1 MFKKIITA
9 LPLIFLFIFFPL
21 NKSEAG
27 QMQTCQEIRSDLI
40 ETCQVCTANINSSTF
55 YTGEEI
61 ECRNLI
67 TPTAGENVQYF
78 YDNVNCSN
86 ISRTSCQGVS
96 NQPPKLTTSN
106 SESFDLNDEETGIT
120 PAEEDSLLMESVRQ
134 NGPILGPIY
143 VFINLLTGIIAT
155 LTILAIVIGSF
166 LMITGR
172 GDETQI
178 TRGKDIVKN
187 SIIALVIVLSSYTII
202 RLVQATI
209 FQLINQ

>member
-96 NQPPKLTTSN
+96 KQPPKLTTSN

>member
-1 MFKKIITA
+1 MFKKLITA
-9 LPLIFLFIFFPL
+9 IPLLLTLSIFP
-21 NKSEAG
+21 STHA
-27 QMQTCQEIRSDLI
+27 QTTDTPTCQEIRSNLI
-40 ETCQVCTANINSSTF
+40 ESCQKCTANIDESIKYNA
-55 YTGEEI
+55 EEI

-86 ISRTSCQGVS
+86 ISQTSCQGTS
-96 NQPPKLTTSN
+96 NQNPKLITSN
-106 SESFDLNDEETGIT
+106 SESFDLNDQETGIT
-120 PAEEDSLLMESVRQ
+120 PVDEDSLLMQSVRQ

-143 VFINLLTGIIAT
+143 VFINLLTGVIAT

-187 SIIALVIVLSSYTII
+187 SILALVIVLSSYTII